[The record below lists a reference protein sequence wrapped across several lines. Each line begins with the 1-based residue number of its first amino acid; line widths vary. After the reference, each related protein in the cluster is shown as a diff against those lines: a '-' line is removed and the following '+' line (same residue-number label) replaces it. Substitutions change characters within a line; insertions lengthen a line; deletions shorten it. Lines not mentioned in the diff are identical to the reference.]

1 MTDTKAMEIAMFK
14 ADVKKGDLAKELG
27 MSRTGL
33 YNKMHNRSAF
43 RISEV
48 SAIKRVLGL
57 TDYETTYI
65 FFAD

>member
-1 MTDTKAMEIAMFK
+1 MTDTKAMEIAMVK
-14 ADVKKGDLAKELG
+14 ADVKKSDLAKELG
-27 MSRTGL
+27 MSRGGL

-48 SAIKRVLGL
+48 STIKRVLGL
-57 TDYETTYI
+57 TADETTNI